1 MSPPP
6 HWPHVSHYSSISP
19 SFPVWHIWELVNQKK
34 EEKRVSKWGTLGL
47 TMWYCDN
54 SHFQIYPGKQYY
66 NDCEK
71 HGVNN
76 KKFRSLI
83 KIVPQIFFH
92 YTSVYQLNRVICFNE
107 YFCDQCSSFKTKA
120 PVFLT
125 FFPFGTGSMT
135 LPLPPSEGLWL
146 LWQIRSCCMAS
157 EAALRETMQFPSGPL

>member
-71 HGVNN
+71 HRENN

-83 KIVPQIFFH
+83 KIVPQIFFTTH
-92 YTSVYQLNRVICFNE
+92 LFISSTGWYALMNIFVISAAVLKLRPQYSWHSSHLEQVPWPSPCLRVRV
-107 YFCDQCSSFKTKA
+107 CDCSDRYGVA
-120 PVFLT
+120 A
-125 FFPFGTGSMT
+125 
-135 LPLPPSEGLWL
+135 WL
-146 LWQIRSCCMAS
+146 LR
-157 EAALRETMQFPSGPL
+157 LP